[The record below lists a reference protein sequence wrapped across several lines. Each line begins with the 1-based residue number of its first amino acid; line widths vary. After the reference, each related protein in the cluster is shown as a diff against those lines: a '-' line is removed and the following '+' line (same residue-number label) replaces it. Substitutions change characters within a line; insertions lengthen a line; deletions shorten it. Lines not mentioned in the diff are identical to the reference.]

1 MERKKFMKIFALA
14 ALTPTVFIAACQN
27 GEKKAEVT
35 NRKQQMY
42 TCSMHPQVIKDKP
55 GSCPICGMELV
66 RVQKTAGAGLTLNE
80 RQQALA
86 NITTTI
92 IGINDISGYK
102 QLNGRLAVNPD
113 KTESISSRV
122 PGRIEQLYVRETGV
136 NVKKGQPLYQ
146 IYSEQLATLQK
157 EYMMALEQVR
167 QFPEDATFKQ
177 LLQAGRQKLELYD
190 QSQRQITQLAKNKKN
205 DPYITYYAQE
215 SGVVAELSVTQGQ
228 YVSEGSPIL
237 RLEGYSSLW
246 VEADLYPSE
255 ASSVKEGQSVKVVI
269 SGWENQPQI
278 MTVSF
283 IAPSLQSGSQ
293 VLQLRGKIPNP
304 GNQWQPGLQATVFL
318 PTSEKGK
325 ALSLPVDAVIR
336 TGNGMPHVWIETG
349 KGKFEPRMVKL
360 GAEGL
365 NLVEIK
371 EGLKKGDT
379 VVVTGAYLLYS
390 ESILK
395 KGKDPMAGMKM

>member
-1 MERKKFMKIFALA
+1 MERKKFIKIFALA
-14 ALTPTVFIAACQN
+14 AITPTIFIAACQN
-27 GEKKAEVT
+27 GEKNAAAE
-35 NRKQQMY
+35 NGKQQTY
-42 TCSMHPQVIKDKP
+42 TCPMHPQIVKDKP
-55 GSCPICGMELV
+55 GSCPICGMDLV
-66 RVQKTAGAGLTLNE
+66 PVQKTAGAGLTLNE

-92 IGINDISGYK
+92 IGVSDISGYK

-113 KTESISSRV
+113 KTEFISSRV

-136 NVKKGQPLYQ
+136 KVERGQPLYQ

-157 EYMMALEQVR
+157 EYMLGLEQVR

-177 LLQAGRQKLELYD
+177 LLQAAKQKLELYGL
-190 QSQRQITQLAKNKKN
+190 SLGQIRELEKSKKTN
-205 DPYITYYAQE
+205 PYITYHAQE
-215 SGVVAELSVTQGQ
+215 SGIAAEVSVTQGQ

-246 VEADLYPSE
+246 VEADVYPSE
-255 ASSVKEGQSVKVVI
+255 ASVVKEGQKVKVVV
-269 SGWENQPQI
+269 SGWENQPQM

-283 IAPSLQSGSQ
+283 IAPSLQAGSQ
-293 VLQLRGKIPNP
+293 VLQLRGEIPNP
-304 GNQWQPGLQATVFL
+304 GNQWQPGLQAAVFL

-336 TGNGMPHVWIETG
+336 TGNSMPHVWIETG
-349 KGKFEPRMVKL
+349 KGHFEPRMVKL
-360 GAEGL
+360 GSEGL
-365 NLVEIK
+365 DLVEIK
-371 EGLKKGDT
+371 EGLKEGDT

-390 ESILK
+390 EAILK
-395 KGKDPMAGMKM
+395 KGKDPMAGMNH